1 MLTLVSSNVGYSGED
16 ICTMGCAAFDAI
28 SVVYTTFSCLMVD
41 IEILKIVVKI
51 DGAGAEIAAKKSGV
65 SGEYGSDVDVSF
77 PTKWDSNTGLPLV
90 KVGNDCGG

>member
-1 MLTLVSSNVGYSGED
+1 MGYSGED

-28 SVVYTTFSCLMVD
+28 SVVYTTLSCLVVN

-51 DGAGAEIAAKKSGV
+51 NGASAEIAAKKSGV
-65 SGEYGSDVDVSF
+65 SGEYGSDVNVSF
-77 PTKWDSNTGLPLV
+77 PTQWDSNASLPLM